1 MRACRASSRIA
12 VGLCLLGAITA
23 SPALGDEAAANA
35 WIATA
40 REAAQSD
47 DHATS
52 IRAFE
57 NAMSESPAKR
67 AEILREYAD
76 QLTYGGRGT
85 EAVPLYR
92 EVLETPGISAE
103 EASRARRGLALALSW
118 SDQQL
123 PALREYQALVANNPA
138 DIDALRGI
146 GRVES
151 WRGQHRRAIADLEK
165 FLAEYPDDPEGVTLL
180 AQALDW
186 MGRPDRAEKVL
197 RDHLASRPDNAP
209 AQRLLTEIERS
220 QRPETRF
227 NYRES
232 HQSDELRITGW
243 ELGQDFQ
250 FNDGLTTVGPRFHTY
265 RYHPQDSMNVPVPPG
280 GPDDSSDIYVFR
292 PGLHVRHRFND
303 AIEWNGFGWVD
314 VIDEKHG
321 DDSAPFTYDT
331 WLTLWPNDFFRID
344 LGSNRTTFDNETSLR
359 QDIRA
364 TYASGSVDVTPD
376 EKTRITGRFRWG
388 DYTDGNEQTW
398 WQAEVE
404 RRIWNDPRTHFMLRY
419 TGMNFTKQLN
429 NGYFN
434 PNAYNSWDAVIRAYD
449 ELLPGLWYHV
459 EVSAGAERESGHSAQ
474 FIWSAAGGF
483 SYWINDWLEVA
494 LQYGYFSSKTASGGG
509 SSGGFDRGTGSLSLR
524 ARW

>member
-1 MRACRASSRIA
+1 MSIAITPRIA
-12 VGLCLLGAITA
+12 AIALCLLGAMAAAPTRA
-23 SPALGDEAAANA
+23 DEAAANA
-35 WIATA
+35 WITTA
-40 REAAQSD
+40 REAARTD
-47 DHATS
+47 DHAAS
-52 IRAFE
+52 IQAFE
-57 NAMSESPAKR
+57 NAIAEAPAKR

-76 QLTYGGRGT
+76 QLTYGGRGDD
-85 EAVPLYR
+85 AIPLYR
-92 EVLETPGISAE
+92 EVLETPGISAD

-123 PALREYQALVANNPA
+123 PALREYQALVANNPE

-165 FLAEYPDDPEGVTLL
+165 FLSEYPDDPEGVTLL
-180 AQALDW
+180 AQSLDW
-186 MGRPDRAEKVL
+186 MGRPDRAQKLL
-197 RDHLASRPDNAP
+197 RDHLARRPDNAP

-227 NYRES
+227 SYRES

-243 ELGQDFQ
+243 EIGQDFR
-250 FNDGLTTVGPRFHTY
+250 FNDGLTTVGPRFGTY
-265 RYHPQDSMNVPVPPG
+265 RYNPQH
-280 GPDDSSDIYVFR
+280 SSDIYVFR
-292 PGLHVRHRFND
+292 PGVHVRHRFND
-303 AIEWNGFGWVD
+303 AIEWNGSGWVD

-331 WLTLWPNDFFRID
+331 WLTLWPNDFLRID
-344 LGSNRTTFDNETSLR
+344 VGSNRTTFDNETSLR

-364 TYASGSVDVTPD
+364 TYATGSVDVTPD

-388 DYTDGNEQTW
+388 DYTDGNQQTW

-404 RRIWNDPRTHFMLRY
+404 RRIWNDPRTHLALRY

-434 PNAYNSWDAVIRAYD
+434 PNVYNSWDARLRAYD

-459 EVSAGAERESGHSAQ
+459 EVSAGAERESGHAAKA
-474 FIWSAAGGF
+474 IWSAAGGF

-494 LQYGYFSSKTASGGG
+494 LQYGYFSSKTGSGGG
-509 SSGGFDRGTGSLSLR
+509 SSGGFARGTGSLSLR